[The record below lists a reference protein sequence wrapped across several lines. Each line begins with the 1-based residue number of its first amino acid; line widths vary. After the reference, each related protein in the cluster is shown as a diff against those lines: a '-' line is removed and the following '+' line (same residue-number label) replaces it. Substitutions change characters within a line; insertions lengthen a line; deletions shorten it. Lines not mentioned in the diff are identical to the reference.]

1 MTDTPRIPPLPAA
14 ERTAEQQRLVEAS
27 GTELNIFTTLVR
39 HPKLFEVFGRFA
51 GRLLRRSLL
60 PEDVRET
67 LILRTAYRC
76 RAGYEWAQH
85 VEIARAIGMAAEVIA
100 AIGTEDPELADEH
113 LVVLINAADQLTG
126 RHNLDDETWAALR
139 ERYDD
144 QQLIELCML
153 VGDYAMI
160 AGVLNALRVPLENG
174 QSTPD
179 WAAGAS

>member
-1 MTDTPRIPPLPAA
+1 MTDAPRIPPLAA
-14 ERTAEQQRLVEAS
+14 ERRNAEQRRLVEAT

-39 HPKLFEVFGRFA
+39 HPKLFEVFSQFA

-76 RAGYEWAQH
+76 RAAYEWAQH
-85 VEIARAIGMAAEVIA
+85 LEIARRIGMAEEVIA
-100 AIGTEDPELADEH
+100 AIGTELPEPADEH
-113 LVVLINAADQLTG
+113 LALLISAADQLTAH
-126 RHNLDDETWAALR
+126 RDLDDPTWAALR

-160 AGVLNALRVPLENG
+160 AGVLNSLRVPLEHG
-174 QSTPD
+174 QTAPD
-179 WAAGAS
+179 WT